1 MPLDL
6 YCSAAQELHA
16 RIATMT
22 TSLVHHAPVADRVE
36 TAIADLFQGTTIV
49 LTALLGLL
57 TVAATF

>member
-1 MPLDL
+1 
-6 YCSAAQELHA
+6 
-16 RIATMT
+16 MT